1 MLEAGHDTRLVCV
14 TSTFIVGSFSLN
26 NDVFCKDD
34 NVVVHLDESIG
45 HLPLLKRCLERSLV
59 IVLRRKEPKE
69 CKWDATK
76 VREKLGHLLA

>member
-1 MLEAGHDTRLVCV
+1 LCLVELPLAVPPDTTNLVSRV
-14 TSTFIVGSFSLN
+14 AAKTTNRKVHQRY
-26 NDVFCKDD
+26 
-34 NVVVHLDESIG
+34 HLDESIG

-59 IVLRRKEPKE
+59 IILRRKEPKE